1 MPLLTMS
8 ANVEERDPTSRK
20 RSHEDFSKQEESDS
34 VNFHS
39 LSDKENDIPFA
50 SAKAPAS
57 SPASSPAK
65 SSPGLTESG
74 SSPLDRNSLS
84 PNPTPGRVAN
94 VPPATTSPLPKSA
107 AMAKDAA
114 QTATGEPLK
123 KKRLT
128 PEERKAKVE
137 ADEARKK
144 EREAE
149 REKKRREKEE
159 AEKQKAE
166 QKAAK
171 AADKER
177 KKREKEEEEAKKARS
192 QMKLTSMFKTAPVT
206 PKKETPSLKTLNGD
220 EATAAGASTDA
231 APKETSLYEQ
241 MFKPFFVKEHVRLAK
256 NLFEMDEE
264 TRAAKTKILDE
275 YVEGKRGEA
284 PLRFSPLDTLQIPY
298 SGRRGRVYPS
308 VRKIMAEFHGVTS
321 NTPIDLTTES
331 QNAQILHTREALRL
345 VPVKSIKF
353 REDVRPPYIGT
364 ISGLPPGVTSLRK
377 LARKPTSR
385 DLLPL
390 NYDYDSEAEWQEEDG
405 EDVDDLDDEEDEADN
420 DEDMADFLD
429 DSEDVGPA
437 RMVFSGGMEPES
449 SGLCW
454 ESRNRF
460 NTQPKMFKYRMEYI
474 LESLEHH
481 HSIDPFSTAYW
492 EAPKPKTAAESEK
505 SSASTSAAAGHGPT
519 SSKSI
524 QDARGNKTAPS
535 TTPSDAFQALN
546 PGSGGG
552 GGVKKSQQPLPPD
565 LQEALKNIVRRMP
578 NLSKIGVIEFFAA
591 DHPKCSR
598 AQIKSSFD
606 NLFEK
611 AGKGFK
617 VKGE

>member
-1 MPLLTMS
+1 
-8 ANVEERDPTSRK
+8 
-20 RSHEDFSKQEESDS
+20 
-34 VNFHS
+34 
-39 LSDKENDIPFA
+39 
-50 SAKAPAS
+50 
-57 SPASSPAK
+57 
-65 SSPGLTESG
+65 
-74 SSPLDRNSLS
+74 
-84 PNPTPGRVAN
+84 
-94 VPPATTSPLPKSA
+94 
-107 AMAKDAA
+107 MAKDSA
-114 QTATGEPLK
+114 QATTGEPLK

-128 PEERKAKVE
+128 PEERKAKLE
-137 ADEARKK
+137 AEEARKK

-149 REKKRREKEE
+149 RERKRREREE

-171 AADKER
+171 VADKER

-206 PKKETPSLKTLNGD
+206 PKKDTSSLKTLNG
-220 EATAAGASTDA
+220 EETAGAGSSADA
-231 APKETSLYEQ
+231 APRESSLYEQ
-241 MFKPFFVKEHVRLAK
+241 MFKPFFVKEHVRLAT
-256 NLFEMDEE
+256 NPFEMDEE

-284 PLRFSPLDTLQIPY
+284 PLRFNPLDALQIPY
-298 SGRRGRVYPS
+298 LGRRGRVYPS

-321 NTPIDLTTES
+321 DAPIDLTTES
-331 QNAQILHTREALRL
+331 QNAQILHSRGALRS

-454 ESRNRF
+454 ENRKRF
-460 NTQPKMFKYRMEYI
+460 NTQPQMLKYRVEFI
-474 LESLEHH
+474 LGESLKEAFPRNLITECPAESLEHH

-492 EAPKPKTAAESEK
+492 EAPKPKTAPETEK
-505 SSASTSAAAGHGPT
+505 SSVSTPTATGHGPA
-519 SSKSI
+519 SSKSS
-524 QDARGNKTAPS
+524 QDARGNRVALS
-535 TTPSDAFQALN
+535 AAPSDAFQALN
-546 PGSGGG
+546 PGSGGSG
-552 GGVKKSQQPLPPD
+552 SMKKSQQPLPPD
-565 LQEALKNIVRRMP
+565 LQEALKGIVRRMP
-578 NLSKIGVIEFFAA
+578 NLSKIGVVEFFAA
-591 DHPKCSR
+591 DHPKCSK

-606 NLFEK
+606 SLFEK

>member
-1 MPLLTMS
+1 MS
-8 ANVEERDPTSRK
+8 ANVEERDLTSRK
-20 RSHEDFSKQEESDS
+20 RSHEAFSEQEDSNS

-39 LSDKENDIPFA
+39 LSDKENNIPFT
-50 SAKAPAS
+50 SAKAT
-57 SPASSPAK
+57 ASSPAK

-74 SSPLDRNSLS
+74 SSPLDRNSPS
-84 PNPTPGRVAN
+84 PNPTPNRVAS
-94 VPPATTSPLPKSA
+94 VLPATASPLPKSA
-107 AMAKDAA
+107 AMAKDSA
-114 QTATGEPLK
+114 QTTTGEPLK

-128 PEERKAKVE
+128 PEERKAKLE
-137 ADEARKK
+137 AEEARKK

-149 REKKRREKEE
+149 RERKRREREE
-159 AEKQKAE
+159 AEKQKSE

-171 AADKER
+171 VADKER

-206 PKKETPSLKTLNGD
+206 PKKETSSLKTLNGA
-220 EATAAGASTDA
+220 ETARAGSSADA
-231 APKETSLYEQ
+231 APRETSLYEQ
-241 MFKPFFVKEHVRLAK
+241 MFKPFFVKEHVRLAP
-256 NLFEMDEE
+256 NPFEIDEE

-284 PLRFSPLDTLQIPY
+284 PLRFNPLEALQIPY

-308 VRKIMAEFHGVTS
+308 VRKIMAEFHGITS
-321 NTPIDLTTES
+321 NAPIDLTTES
-331 QNAQILHTREALRL
+331 QNAQILHTREALKS

-364 ISGLPPGVTSLRK
+364 ISGLPPGVPSLRK
-377 LARKPTSR
+377 LARKPISR

-437 RMVFSGGMEPES
+437 RMVFSGGIEPES

-454 ESRNRF
+454 ENRKRF
-460 NTQPKMFKYRMEYI
+460 NTQPQMQKYRMEFI

-492 EAPKPKTAAESEK
+492 EAPKPKTAAETEK
-505 SSASTSAAAGHGPT
+505 SSVCTPAATGQGLA
-519 SSKSI
+519 SSKST
-524 QDARGNKTAPS
+524 QDARGNKAALS
-535 TTPSDAFQALN
+535 AAPSDAFQALN
-546 PGSGGG
+546 PGSEGSGSM
-552 GGVKKSQQPLPPD
+552 KKSQQPLPPD
-565 LQEALKNIVRRMP
+565 LQEALKGIVRRMP

-591 DHPKCSR
+591 DHPKCSK

-606 NLFEK
+606 SLFEK